1 MSVFT
6 QELIS
11 TKGRPK
17 SPPGRAKALTGI
29 SGLDELPS
37 GGNKDVEDFYNRFGW
52 KVQSGQTGD
61 EELFWPS
68 DAGPL
73 RAVMERQRLGRVL
86 SALREAGPKLS
97 LVEAGCGG
105 NPATHLL
112 PLCAHYTGVDFSE
125 AGLELAR
132 QKLSLDKVPFD
143 LAKSDVCSLPFP
155 DSTFDAGYSA
165 HVFYHIDDVASQA
178 KAYREICRVVRPGG
192 RVVLILANPRPLLFP
207 VRMLMRIVADTPV
220 LSGALR
226 RMRPPGRLPYRP
238 MTLSWMRRQLAPF
251 GTVHMSCYALE
262 PVWLSQHVSESNR
275 FGTSLLRVMT
285 GAERVVS
292 KQLVR
297 LGNYV
302 LITVTKGR

>member
-1 MSVFT
+1 MSVST

-17 SPPGRAKALTGI
+17 
-29 SGLDELPS
+29 ELPS
-37 GGNKDVEDFYNRFGW
+37 RGNKDVEDFYNRFGW

-86 SALREAGPKLS
+86 SALREAGPNLS

-112 PLCAHYTGVDFSE
+112 PLCARYTGVDFRKRVSNWRVRSS
-125 AGLELAR
+125 ACPKCHSTSQGRTFAR
-132 QKLSLDKVPFD
+132 YRSPTVPSTR
-143 LAKSDVCSLPFP
+143 AILPMYFTT
-155 DSTFDAGYSA
+155 STTS
-165 HVFYHIDDVASQA
+165 H
-178 KAYREICRVVRPGG
+178 
-192 RVVLILANPRPLLFP
+192 
-207 VRMLMRIVADTPV
+207 
-220 LSGALR
+220 
-226 RMRPPGRLPYRP
+226 
-238 MTLSWMRRQLAPF
+238 RRQRRIERYAVWCAP
-251 GTVHMSCYALE
+251 G
-262 PVWLSQHVSESNR
+262 LSRHVSESNR

-302 LITVTKGR
+302 LITVTRGR

>member
-1 MSVFT
+1 M
-6 QELIS
+6 
-11 TKGRPK
+11 
-17 SPPGRAKALTGI
+17 AKAFTGTL
-29 SGLDELPS
+29 GLDEPPA
-37 GGNKDVEDFYNRFGW
+37 GGNKEVEDFYNRFGW
-52 KVQSGQTGD
+52 RVQSDQTGD

-68 DAGPL
+68 DTGPL
-73 RAVMERQRLGRVL
+73 RTVMERQRLGRVL
-86 SALREAGPKLS
+86 SALTEAGPNLS
-97 LVEAGCGG
+97 LLEAGCGG
-105 NPATHLL
+105 NPATQLL
-112 PLCAHYTGVDFSE
+112 PLCARYTGVDFSE

-132 QKLSLDKVPFD
+132 QKLGSCNVPFD
-143 LAKSDVCSLPFP
+143 LARSDVCSLPFS

-220 LSGALR
+220 LSDALR
-226 RMRPPGRLPYRP
+226 RMRPPSRLPYRP
-238 MTLSWMRRQLAPF
+238 MTLGWMRRQLAPF
-251 GTVHMSCYALE
+251 GTVRMSCYALE

-275 FGTSLLRVMT
+275 FGTSLLRVMA